1 MQVFLGSTL
10 STWGQPLPALPQQRG
25 GGRRWEREKERDG
38 SGREEEREGEGR
50 GPNIFLLHLDPYS
63 STYASGFRNPY
74 K

>member
-1 MQVFLGSTL
+1 MGAALTCPASTE
-10 STWGQPLPALPQQRG
+10 
-25 GGRRWEREKERDG
+25 RWWEEVVREKERDG

-50 GPNIFLLHLDPYS
+50 GPNIFLLQLDPYS